1 MSTWLQTM
9 AILPVLLALGGSDAP
24 GQSGTRGLPDGE
36 TVLKNIEARWLP
48 IKDYAVTLAVT
59 ADIEK
64 LDVPPM
70 VVRMYFKQPDKTHF
84 ESEGFAVLPRDALR
98 FNPRVLREKYAVE
111 AVSRDSSSASLRLKL
126 ISRGETGPARR
137 LTLLVDPKDLTIDG
151 LESGTAD
158 GRRMKAVF
166 TYAPTGGFLLPSSL
180 VVEFASDAPAE
191 APETPQSPGRPR
203 KGKVTVIFTDYR
215 VNSGLSDDLFLK
227 KEP

>member
-1 MSTWLQTM
+1 MRTPRRTM
-9 AILPVLLALGGSDAP
+9 AILYGLFVLGGSESA

-48 IKDYAVTLAVT
+48 IKDYSVTLAVT

-98 FNPRVLREKYAVE
+98 FNPQELRKKYAVE
-111 AVSRDSSSASLRLKL
+111 AVSRDTAGAKLRLRL
-126 ISRGETGPARR
+126 ISRGETGPVRR
-137 LTLLVDPKDLTIDG
+137 LTLLVDPKALTVDG

-166 TYAPTGGFLLPSSL
+166 THVQTEGFLLPSSL
-180 VVEFASDAPAE
+180 VVEFTSDAPG
-191 APETPQSPGRPR
+191 ETPDTPPGSGRPR
-203 KGKVTVIFTDYR
+203 KGKVTVTFTDYR
-215 VNSGLSDDLFLK
+215 VNSDLPDDLFLK
-227 KEP
+227 KDQ

>member
-1 MSTWLQTM
+1 MRKWGQTM
-9 AILPVLLALGGSDAP
+9 AILCGLLVLGGSDAP

-98 FNPRVLREKYAVE
+98 FNPRGLREKYAVE
-111 AVSRDSSSASLRLKL
+111 SVSRDTAGAKLRLKL
-126 ISRGETGPARR
+126 ISRGETTPVRR
-137 LTLLVDPKDLTIDG
+137 IALLVDPKDLTVDG

-166 TYAPTGGFLLPSSL
+166 THVQTGGFLLPSSL
-180 VVEFASDAPAE
+180 VVEFTSDAPAD
-191 APETPQSPGRPR
+191 APEMPQGSGRPR
-203 KGKVTVIFTDYR
+203 KGKVTVMFTDYR

-227 KEP
+227 KDQ

>member
-1 MSTWLQTM
+1 MSTWRQTM
-9 AILPVLLALGGSDAP
+9 AILPVLLVLGGSDAP

-48 IKDYAVTLAVT
+48 VKDYAVTLAVT

-84 ESEGFAVLPRDALR
+84 ESEGFAVLPR
-98 FNPRVLREKYAVE
+98 EKYAVE
-111 AVSRDSSSASLRLKL
+111 AVSRDSASASLRLKL

-137 LTLLVDPKDLTIDG
+137 LTLLVDPKDLTVDG

>member
-1 MSTWLQTM
+1 MC
-9 AILPVLLALGGSDAP
+9 ALLILGGSDAA
-24 GQSGTRGLPDGE
+24 GQSGTKALPDGE

-98 FNPRVLREKYAVE
+98 FNPRGLREKYAVE
-111 AVSRDSSSASLRLKL
+111 AVSRDTAGAKLRLKL

-137 LTLLVDPKDLTIDG
+137 LTLLVDRKNFTVDG

-166 TYAPTGGFLLPSSL
+166 THTQTGGFLLPSSL
-180 VVEFASDAPAE
+180 VVEFSSDAPAD
-191 APETPQSPGRPR
+191 APETPQGPGRPR

-215 VNSGLSDDLFLK
+215 LNSGLPDDLFLK
-227 KEP
+227 KDQ

>member
-1 MSTWLQTM
+1 MRTWRQTI
-9 AILPVLLALGGSDAP
+9 ATLCALIVLGGSDAT

-98 FNPRVLREKYAVE
+98 FNPRGLREKYAVE
-111 AVSRDSSSASLRLKL
+111 AVSRDTAGAKLRLRL
-126 ISRGETGPARR
+126 ISRGETTPVRR
-137 LTLLVDPKDLTIDG
+137 LTLLVDPKDLTVDG

-166 TYAPTGGFLLPSSL
+166 THAQTEGFLLPSSL
-180 VVEFASDAPAE
+180 VVEFTSDAPAD
-191 APETPQSPGRPR
+191 APEMPQGSARPR
-203 KGKVTVIFTDYR
+203 KGRVTVMFTDYK

-227 KEP
+227 KDQ

>member
-1 MSTWLQTM
+1 MRTWRQTI
-9 AILPVLLALGGSDAP
+9 AALCALLIFGGSDVA
-24 GQSGTRGLPDGE
+24 GQSAARGLPDGE

-84 ESEGFAVLPRDALR
+84 DSEGFAVLPRDALR
-98 FNPRVLREKYAVE
+98 FNPRALREKYAVE
-111 AVSRDSSSASLRLKL
+111 AVSRDTAGAKLRLKL
-126 ISRGETGPARR
+126 ISRGETAPVRR
-137 LTLLVDPKDLTIDG
+137 LTLLVDPKDLTVDG

-166 TYAPTGGFLLPSSL
+166 THAQTGGFLLPSSL
-180 VVEFASDAPAE
+180 VVEFTSDDPAD
-191 APETPQSPGRPR
+191 APETPQGSGRPR
-203 KGKVTVIFTDYR
+203 KGKVTVIFTEYR
-215 VNSGLSDDLFLK
+215 STAACPTTSF
-227 KEP
+227 